1 MAGFLSMQT
10 DDERIASFSPGDTVQ
25 ATVRIKEGN
34 RERSQ
39 VFQGW
44 VLAISGSGL
53 AKSFTLRKIG
63 SHGIGVER
71 TFLVASPLLE
81 KVEIVEKG
89 RRARQSK
96 LYYTRDLPQRQVR
109 AKLKKRN

>member
-10 DDERIASFSPGDTVQ
+10 GDERIAPFSPGDTVQ

-44 VLAISGSGL
+44 VLAINGSGV
-53 AKSFTLRKIG
+53 AKSFTLRKIA
-63 SHGIGVER
+63 HGIGVER

-81 KVEIVEKG
+81 KVEIVERG
-89 RRARQSK
+89 RRARRAK

>member
-10 DDERIASFSPGDTVQ
+10 DSVNIASFSPGDTVQ

-34 RERSQ
+34 RERPQ

-44 VLAISGSGL
+44 VMAINGSGVS
-53 AKSFTLRKIG
+53 KSFTVRKIA

-81 KVEIVEKG
+81 KVEIVERG
-89 RRARQSK
+89 RRARQAK

-109 AKLKKRN
+109 AKLKRRN